1 MVSQTAANIPEVGH
15 AVRVR
20 NRLATVRAVEPYE
33 SRDAQG
39 RLHIVEVEY
48 LDDCRF
54 PEAEQLLWEVEATAK
69 VLGTTSLPGVDAH
82 RPDSPTALM
91 AFVNAHR
98 WTRLNR
104 LRATEGIED
113 EPLLGVWNSAI
124 QVHPYQLEPV
134 LKALAMPRV
143 SLLLADGVGLGKTI
157 QSGLVLE
164 ELLLRRRIRRILVLC
179 PAMLQRQW
187 QYELRRKFNLDFKV
201 IDSDST
207 FKLRRDLGIDTNPW
221 KAFPRII
228 TSMDYLR
235 MPDVLQQFLQASG
248 AGPDAEANGGRTS
261 PHAPW
266 DLLIV
271 DECHHFAPQSGS
283 RASQRT
289 QMLREI
295 RFLFEHR
302 IFASATPHNG
312 KTVCFTGLLELL
324 DPIRFQMTVEMDDQ
338 DKDSL
343 AEVRI
348 RRLKDDINK
357 QSLRPPFAEQ
367 LDPVALPI
375 QLSPQETALYAALR
389 EYRKKGHA
397 ALSSASAAERW
408 LGQFIYSLFTKRLLS
423 CPLAFARTWWRHLEH
438 ETPDDQGHLFDMA
451 RVSAERAEEQ
461 TRSDEEKSVLEEDA
475 ARYSGAWFRSQG
487 HAVENVQ
494 AKVNQ
499 ALEKLGY
506 DRKTVEDEDK
516 LAALAK
522 KPDSKT
528 EALVR
533 WVKQHLFVG
542 GKLRDDERLI
552 VFTEYKETLFY
563 LEQRFLHEGFDKNTL
578 RLLYGG
584 MSADEFEAVK
594 SEFEDAS
601 AAVRLLLA
609 TDAASEGINMQE
621 ECRWVIHYDVP
632 WSPSRLV
639 QRNGRVSRYGQDR
652 DVSIYYFRCDQEED
666 MKFLSYVAGKVC
678 QVQDDLGSVERVFDA
693 AIQRHFQGKPTDTK
707 QLSLLVDEEIAR
719 SPERIELGHTA
730 PKDILDLTKRAKE
743 LLESTD
749 TRLGISAQSL
759 VEILRAAIA
768 VEGQG
773 SLEDITGKPGF
784 YRLKPPPRWEGL
796 ARQTLTVGSRTDRM
810 ELVFDTALVE
820 EELAGRRVLRLKRY
834 QVLLRLGH
842 PIMRQAMA
850 TLCRQLHQPERE
862 GQGIYRWS
870 IAALQRS
877 GFEALLVFH
886 YTVTAVN
893 ELREALHD
901 EVFSTVFRIEGDRLT
916 LVEDAFRQTVLGSK
930 LHPIE
935 SEKRREEWWRIFR
948 LKWPRHKLELEAFL
962 QGRQKSLHT
971 LLQGRA
977 DATLQRESAAAKES
991 YHYRLRELEDRSRE
1005 QELNKLAKALLRE
1018 QAEAMQP
1025 TLFGEIQEE
1034 AKYRAQEIEEQMSV
1048 LRRDV
1053 ERTRHLLR
1061 RERDKRLNVVLP
1073 KRFQLREVRP
1083 LPLALVYLV
1092 PATAEDV
1099 RR

>member
-1 MVSQTAANIPEVGH
+1 MMAPAAELQIPEVGQ

-20 NRLATVRAVEPYE
+20 NRLATVRAVEPYD

-39 RLHIVEVEY
+39 RLHIVDVEY

-54 PEAEQLLWEVEATAK
+54 PEAEQLLWEVEATAS
-69 VLGTTSLPGVDAH
+69 VLGKTSLPGVDAH
-82 RPDSPTALM
+82 RPDSPTALQ

-104 LRATEGIED
+104 LREKDGIED

-134 LKALAMPRV
+134 LRALAMPRV

-187 QYELRRKFNLDFKV
+187 RYELRRKFNLEFEV
-201 IDSDST
+201 IDSDTT
-207 FKLRRDLGIDTNPW
+207 FQLRRRMGIDTNPW

-235 MPDVLQQFLQASG
+235 MPDVLGQFLQASG
-248 AGPDAEANGGRTS
+248 AGPDAEANGSRTL

-289 QMLREI
+289 RMLREI

-302 IFASATPHNG
+302 VFASATPHNG

-324 DPIRFQMTVEMDDQ
+324 DPIRFQMAVEMDEQ
-338 DKDSL
+338 DKENL

-348 RRLKDDINK
+348 RRLKEDINK

-367 LDPVALPI
+367 MDPVALPI
-375 QLSPQETALYAALR
+375 QLSPHETALYAALR
-389 EYRKKGHA
+389 EYRKHGHA
-397 ALSSASAAERW
+397 RLGQASAAERW
-408 LGQFIYSLFTKRLLS
+408 LGQFIYSLLTKRLLS
-423 CPLAFARTWWRHLEH
+423 CPFAFARTWWRHLEDQPH
-438 ETPDDQGHLFDMA
+438 DDQADLFSMA
-451 RVSAERAEEQ
+451 RLTAERAEEQ
-461 TRSDEEKSVLEEDA
+461 TRSDDEKATLEEDA
-475 ARYSGAWFRSQG
+475 ARYSGAYFRSRG
-487 HAVENVQ
+487 ESVEDIQRQVGL
-494 AKVNQ
+494 V
-499 ALEKLGY
+499 LDRLGY
-506 DRKTVEDEDK
+506 DRKTVEDPGK
-516 LAALAK
+516 VAALARK
-522 KPDSKT
+522 SDSKT

-533 WVKQHLFVG
+533 WVKDNLFAG

-594 SEFEDAS
+594 GEFEDAT

-609 TDAASEGINMQE
+609 TDAASEGINMQG

-666 MKFLSYVAGKVC
+666 MNFLSYVAGKVC
-678 QVQDDLGSVERVFDA
+678 QVQNDLGSVERVFDA
-693 AIQRHFQGKPTDTK
+693 AIQRHFQGKPTDTM
-707 QLSLLVDEEIAR
+707 QLSLLVDQEIAR
-719 SPERIELGHTA
+719 SPERVELGHAA
-730 PKDILDLTKRAKE
+730 PKDILDLTTRAKE

-749 TRLGISAQSL
+749 TRLGISSQSL

-768 VEGQG
+768 VEARGRWKTSPASRG
-773 SLEDITGKPGF
+773 STASSRRPGGRAWPGRRSRWGHAPTAWNWCSTRRSWRRKSLADVCCGSRSIRCCCGWATRSCGRRWPRSAANCTHPIPVTASSAGPWRLCKGPGSRRSWSFTTPSPPSTNCGNRSTTKFFPRSSASRATGWLVWRTPFSRPCWAASSTRSSRASARRSGSAPSGASGSSTAANWKASSGHRESRCTRCSRGGPTPRSKG
-784 YRLKPPPRWEGL
+784 RAPPPRRATATGSGNWRT
-796 ARQTLTVGSRTDRM
+796 AAGSR
-810 ELVFDTALVE
+810 
-820 EELAGRRVLRLKRY
+820 
-834 QVLLRLGH
+834 
-842 PIMRQAMA
+842 
-850 TLCRQLHQPERE
+850 
-862 GQGIYRWS
+862 S
-870 IAALQRS
+870 
-877 GFEALLVFH
+877 
-886 YTVTAVN
+886 
-893 ELREALHD
+893 
-901 EVFSTVFRIEGDRLT
+901 
-916 LVEDAFRQTVLGSK
+916 
-930 LHPIE
+930 
-935 SEKRREEWWRIFR
+935 
-948 LKWPRHKLELEAFL
+948 
-962 QGRQKSLHT
+962 
-971 LLQGRA
+971 
-977 DATLQRESAAAKES
+977 
-991 YHYRLRELEDRSRE
+991 
-1005 QELNKLAKALLRE
+1005 
-1018 QAEAMQP
+1018 
-1025 TLFGEIQEE
+1025 
-1034 AKYRAQEIEEQMSV
+1034 
-1048 LRRDV
+1048 
-1053 ERTRHLLR
+1053 
-1061 RERDKRLNVVLP
+1061 
-1073 KRFQLREVRP
+1073 
-1083 LPLALVYLV
+1083 
-1092 PATAEDV
+1092 
-1099 RR
+1099 